1 MINRARLGI
10 LFMEYRDLGSTGLK
24 VSSLG
29 LGVEHLKKQPTENI
43 AEVIQKAVQ
52 SGINYFDLVWSL
64 PHVID
69 GIAQGTAK
77 SEVHHTVH
85 LGSSYRN
92 GKYVKAKSTKKCE
105 ETFRETLDRL
115 DRDSVS
121 IINLHYIKGMK
132 QWRKAVKP
140 KGILELAINL
150 RDEGLGKIVA
160 ISTHELEVVKRAVDH
175 PDLASVM
182 YQVNMANHS
191 LTGRD
196 EALNRCKDN
205 GMGLV
210 AMKPFAAG
218 NLLKPGKKVKFPD
231 YKTGGLRTEYKIPVS
246 LTKLKCLHYSLSQ
259 PGVNCVVFG
268 VKNLQ
273 ELEDNLGYFKVNH
286 NERAFDDELVNFFIN
301 PNME

>member
-1 MINRARLGI
+1 
-10 LFMEYRDLGSTGLK
+10 MEYRDLGSTGLK

-43 AEVIQKAVQ
+43 VEVIQKAVQ
-52 SGINYFDLVWSL
+52 GGINYFDLVWSL

-69 GIAQGTAK
+69 GVAQGTSK
-77 SEVHHTVH
+77 SEVHHAVH

-121 IINLHYIKGMK
+121 IINLHYIKGVK
-132 QWRKAVKP
+132 QWGEAVKSN
-140 KGILELAINL
+140 GVIDLAIKL

-191 LTGRD
+191 LLGRD
-196 EALNRCKDN
+196 KALNHCKDN
-205 GMGLV
+205 EMGVV

-218 NLLKPGKKVKFPD
+218 NLLKPGKKVKFPE
-231 YKTGGLRTEYKIPVS
+231 YKTGGLRTEYRIPAS
-246 LTKLKCLHYSLSQ
+246 LTHIKCLHYSLSQ

-268 VKNLQ
+268 AKNLQ
-273 ELEDNLGYFKVNH
+273 ELEDNLGYFTVN
-286 NERAFDDELVNFFIN
+286 NEERTFDNELVNFFIN
-301 PNME
+301 SNME